1 MSDKALLIMA
11 TLAVVG
17 GVSICLLTGGPLFIE
32 CGVNVSC

>member
-17 GVSICLLTGGPLFIE
+17 GVSICLLTGAPLFME
-32 CGVNVSC
+32 CNVNISC